1 VSTKALHLLLAPKE
15 RFEPEAAGAF
25 ALNVLETSR
34 VSRFR
39 DHITVF
45 GSSVEKPFDGIC
57 FHPLEKAHWWEGD
70 RNKAMARRYV
80 EFAREKR
87 PALIEVYNRPI
98 MIDVLRRELNNVPLA
113 LHFGNDPRRMEGSRS
128 VAERHDLL
136 EQGTAVICVSEFIR
150 RCFIDGIDEPLSA
163 RPHVVHTGVQRA
175 AEFPAK
181 ENRIVYVGRVVREKG
196 VLELVRALACVLPR
210 HADWSAEI
218 IGARWFGIGEKP
230 TAYENSVA
238 RAAAPCNRIVL
249 SGFRAHGEV
258 LASLDLAAI
267 AVVPSLWDD
276 PFPRAAL
283 EALAHGCALI
293 CSTRGGL
300 PELGSDRAIFLDTIS
315 ADSLASA
322 LDRLIA
328 NDEER
333 HGLQRRGWEEFPFG
347 IRRATSA
354 LDDLRERFTSRS

>member
-1 VSTKALHLLLAPKE
+1 MSTKALHLLLTPKE

-45 GSSVEKPFDGIC
+45 GSSVENPFEGIR
-57 FHPLEKAHWWEGD
+57 FQPLAKAHWWEGD
-70 RNKAMARRYV
+70 RNKAMARRYL
-80 EFAREKR
+80 EFARDHR
-87 PALIEVYNRPI
+87 PALVEVYNRPV
-98 MIDVLRRELNNVPLA
+98 MIDVLRRELHDVPLA
-113 LHFGNDPRRMEGSRS
+113 LHFGNDPRRMDGSRS
-128 VAERHDLL
+128 VAERRNLL
-136 EQGTAVICVSEFIR
+136 EQGTAVICVSDFIR
-150 RCFIDGIDEPLSA
+150 RCFIDGIDQPLSA
-163 RPHVVHTGVQRA
+163 RAHVVHTGVQRA

-181 ENRIVYVGRVVREKG
+181 ENRIAYVGRVVREKG

-210 HADWSAEI
+210 HPHWSAEI
-218 IGARWFGIGEKP
+218 IGARWFGIGEKR

-249 SGFRAHGEV
+249 SGFRAHEEV

-276 PFPRAAL
+276 PFPRTAL

-315 ADSLASA
+315 VDSLANT

-328 NDEER
+328 NNEER
-333 HGLQRRGWEEFPFG
+333 HWLQRRGWKEFPFD
-347 IRRATSA
+347 IQRATSA
-354 LDDLRERFTSRS
+354 LDDLRERFTSRL